1 MRFTIHALS
10 LHFAALIG
18 CGLLFGSSAGAAAP
32 DWKAVEQAFGKPGQV
47 QAGDVF
53 RVGMPRTDL
62 SVNVKGVPVKAGFAL
77 GSYAAF
83 RQVGD
88 QAMVMGDLVLL
99 DQEVPGVMSGL
110 FGGGLEVTAV
120 HNHLNEISPH
130 VMYMHYE
137 GHGDAVQLARA
148 LRQALAA
155 SATPLGGGAPAGAPG
170 GAPAIDAKQIE
181 QTLGRAG
188 RDIGGGVFQVVV
200 PRAEA
205 ITENGMPLLPAMGI
219 ATVLNFQALDGGR
232 AASTGDFVLVD
243 KEVNPV
249 ARALRQH
256 GIDVT
261 AIHNHGL
268 LDTPRLFYVHFW
280 AVESPVTLAQG
291 LKAALDQTNSQR

>member
-18 CGLLFGSSAGAAAP
+18 SCLLSGSSAGAAAP
-32 DWKAVEQAFGKPGQV
+32 DWKAVEQALGKPGQV

-99 DQEVPGVMSGL
+99 DQEV
-110 FGGGLEVTAV
+110 
-120 HNHLNEISPH
+120 
-130 VMYMHYE
+130 
-137 GHGDAVQLARA
+137 HGDAVQLARA

-219 ATVLNFQALDGGR
+219 ATVLNFQPLDGGR
-232 AASTGDFVLVD
+232 AAITGDFVLVD
-243 KEVNPV
+243 KEVDPV

-268 LDTPRLFYVHFW
+268 LDTPRLFYMHFW